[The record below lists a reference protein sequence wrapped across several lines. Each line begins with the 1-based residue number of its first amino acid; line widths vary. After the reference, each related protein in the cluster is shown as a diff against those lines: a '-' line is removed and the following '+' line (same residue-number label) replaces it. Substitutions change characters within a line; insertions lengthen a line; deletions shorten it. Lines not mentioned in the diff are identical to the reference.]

1 MVNVIN
7 AEGNKNTRKKVGID
21 INFVAFKYEDLKF
34 LDDVFKK
41 IEYLEKEY
49 KIDCTPISIN
59 INN

>member
-1 MVNVIN
+1 MGEVIK
-7 AEGNKNTRKKVGID
+7 AEGNKNTRKNVGID

-34 LDDVFKK
+34 LDDIFKK

-49 KIDCTPISIN
+49 KIDCTPININ

>member
-1 MVNVIN
+1 MGDVVK
-7 AEGNKNTRKKVGID
+7 AEGDKNKRKNVGID
-21 INFVAFKYEDLKF
+21 INFVAFKYDDLSF

-49 KIDCTPISIN
+49 KIDCTPININ